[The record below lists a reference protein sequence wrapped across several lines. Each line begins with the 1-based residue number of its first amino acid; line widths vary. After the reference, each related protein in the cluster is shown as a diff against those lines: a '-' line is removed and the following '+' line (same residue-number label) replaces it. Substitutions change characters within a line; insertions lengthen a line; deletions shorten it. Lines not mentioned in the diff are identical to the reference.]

1 MTKKRVVQ
9 LLLGAAFLLA
19 AAHAVNEAL
28 GWPSWLMRYF
38 FDMDRECTIQ
48 SWFSSM
54 IWFFCAQKAF
64 ACSRM
69 KASASSKPCW
79 MLLTFFFGLCSL
91 DEVAMF
97 HERFGKAFYKFLHP
111 HVSEALALHAHW
123 VLALTPILLIG
134 GFCVCRAFL
143 RCFEKSPQVAQK
155 VCFGFALVIVG
166 AVVLEALMVHDG
178 QTPDLMVQLEVVFE
192 ETMEMLGVITILSG
206 VLAYQEQE
214 EKGTLSSRV

>member
-1 MTKKRVVQ
+1 MTKKRIVQ

-97 HERFGKAFYKFLHP
+97 HERFGVAFYKLLRP
-111 HVSEALALHAHW
+111 HVSEALSLHAHW
-123 VLALTPILLIG
+123 VLALAPILLIG
-134 GFCVCRAFL
+134 GFCVCRAFV
-143 RCFEKSPQVAQK
+143 RCFAGSPQVAKK
-155 VCFGFALVIVG
+155 VCFGFALVMMG
-166 AVVLEALMVHDG
+166 AVVLEAVMVRDG
-178 QTPDLMVQLEVVFE
+178 QPAGLMTQIEVVVE
-192 ETMEMLGVITILSG
+192 ETLEMMGVILILSG
-206 VLAYQEQE
+206 LLTYLEQD
-214 EKGTLSSRV
+214 EKKA